1 MKDIIINDISK
12 TYGDTVVFDHFSY
25 TLRPGGIYTLSS
37 GSGTGKT
44 TLLRMLM
51 GLEAPDT
58 GSIAGIPDRIGAV
71 FQENRLIDGLSV
83 LKNISLVCPDSV
95 SASDILRDLAR
106 TGLEGC
112 ASASVNELSG
122 GMQRRVALVR
132 ACLYPCELLLLDE
145 PFTGLDSELVAVCTD
160 YLLEKTAGRTCIV
173 AGHIRSP
180 RLDAVSSEISIPHR

>member
-1 MKDIIINDISK
+1 MIVVSARELTKAYGTDVILDKVSFHINKGERVGIIGVN
-12 TYGDTVVFDHFSY
+12 GA
-25 TLRPGGIYTLSS
+25 
-37 GSGTGKT
+37 GKT

-95 SASDILRDLAR
+95 PASDILRDLAR

-112 ASASVNELSG
+112 ASASVNKLSG

-180 RLDAVSSEISIPHR
+180 RLDAVSSEISIPHK